1 MVYAVA
7 AIHTLTSSLLSSYE
21 RNGENVHSSS
31 VKKLG
36 QKFFSGARPRD
47 RMCEKVCDDVHHGSP
62 SYLKTVW
69 LVPRAGRATT
79 TMDQRNNS
87 KATNQGQEA

>member
-1 MVYAVA
+1 VSVN
-7 AIHTLTSSLLSSYE
+7 
-21 RNGENVHSSS
+21 NGENVHSSF
-31 VKKLG
+31 VKKVG